1 MLLDFENI
9 RSLFKVLRF
18 RNSFMRMRK
27 FVAVKLEVQCS
38 AHLEAEM
45 EMVGSYQGVKRFSPI
60 KR

>member
-1 MLLDFENI
+1 
-9 RSLFKVLRF
+9 
-18 RNSFMRMRK
+18 MRK

-38 AHLEAEM
+38 AHLEPEM

>member
-9 RSLFKVLRF
+9 KSLFKVLRF
-18 RNSFMRMRK
+18 RNSFMRK
-27 FVAVKLEVQCS
+27 FVAVKLEVQFS
-38 AHLEAEM
+38 AHLEPEM